1 MKFRVCVGREFQCY
15 AAEESSSPVVIQ
27 VSQSVAPTI
36 DARTSK
42 KTPSVTSLVFAAVA
56 ALIAGAT
63 VPATVYGVA
72 TGDYAPLKSIADTSK
87 NLLEGGVK
95 LMK

>member
-1 MKFRVCVGREFQCY
+1 
-15 AAEESSSPVVIQ
+15 
-27 VSQSVAPTI
+27 
-36 DARTSK
+36 
-42 KTPSVTSLVFAAVA
+42 VA